1 MLTPSDRCLESGPV
15 KMRLISEIAMKDSVS
30 PIRTP
35 RVRSTGN
42 RRESGRLNGRV
53 FSAFGIAEANA
64 LLLLFFLDIKG
75 GMQLFSRLIWSILVG
90 KPANSKVA
98 DEPNPDRVAIQNVEQ
113 VIAASVLG
121 VIHG

>member
-1 MLTPSDRCLESGPV
+1 
-15 KMRLISEIAMKDSVS
+15 
-30 PIRTP
+30 
-35 RVRSTGN
+35 TGN
-42 RRESGRLNGRV
+42 RRKSGRLNGRV